1 MTLGMRIVLIV
12 LGAALLAACGSPV
25 SEQRLTG
32 QRIVAADAEP
42 QNWLSHGRNYQET
55 RYSPLAQIDAGN
67 VRQLGLAWFHDL
79 DTHRGQEATP
89 LVVDGVIYTTS
100 AWSKVQALDAV
111 SGRLLW
117 QFDPRVPGAAAV
129 KACCDVVN
137 RGAAYW
143 NGKVYVGTIDGRLIA
158 LDARGGQP
166 LWSTMTVDES
176 QDYTITGAPRVVK
189 GRVIIGN
196 GGAGFGVRGYVSAYD
211 ADTGRLSWRFYTV
224 PGQPG
229 HTDGAASDAILA
241 RAADSW
247 SPQSWNA
254 GGGGGGTVWDSM
266 AYDPELDLLY
276 IGVGGG
282 SYWARALRSPKR
294 SGNNDNL
301 FIGSIVALRPETG
314 AYVWH
319 YQETPGDQ
327 WNYASTQHIILAD
340 LNFEGR
346 PRKLLLHAPKN
357 GFFYVL
363 DRTTG
368 KLLSARPYATV
379 NWARGVDLASGRP
392 IFNPDAD
399 YSRSGKIWAGL
410 PGAGGA
416 HGWQPMAYSPQ
427 TGYVYIPVMEAA
439 MPYLLDQHFRRLPKG
454 INLGIDLSAV
464 NLPDDPQQLAALRS
478 ASRGFLIAWDPLAQH
493 EVWRVRQP
501 GSWNGGVLATAGHLV
516 FAGDEA
522 GRLNAYDA
530 ATGARLWSFDAQS
543 AILAPPVSW
552 SKDGQQYLTVLAGWG
567 GAMAMDS
574 GAFHGS
580 ETGPPVNR
588 SRVLTFRL
596 GAAAQLPAPQ
606 PPEPLPPL
614 NPPQQFGDAATVEA
628 GRTLFH
634 RSCSACH
641 GFGAVGGG
649 IVTDLRYSATL
660 DDPTAWSHIVADGTL
675 SASGM
680 VGFSENFTAPQIEA
694 IRAYLID
701 RAQFAAEH

>member
-1 MTLGMRIVLIV
+1 MRIVLIV
-12 LGAALLAACGSPV
+12 LGVAVLAACGHPAGT
-25 SEQRLTG
+25 QRLTG

-55 RYSPLAQIDAGN
+55 RYSPLRQIDTGN
-67 VRQLGLAWFHDL
+67 VRQLGLAWFYDL

-100 AWSKVQALDAV
+100 AWSKVQAFDAV

-158 LDARGGQP
+158 LDARSGQP

-196 GGAGFGVRGYVSAYD
+196 GGAGFGVRGYLSAYD
-211 ADTGRLSWRFYTV
+211 ADTGRLSRRFYTV

-229 HTDGAASDAILA
+229 HADGAASDAILA
-241 RAADSW
+241 TASDSW
-247 SPQSWNA
+247 SPQSWKD
-254 GGGGGGTVWDSM
+254 GGGGGGTVWDSL

-276 IGVGGG
+276 IGVGNG

-327 WNYASTQHIILAD
+327 WNYASTQHMILAD

-346 PRKLLLHAPKN
+346 QRRLLLHAPKN

-363 DRTTG
+363 DRATG
-368 KLLSARPYATV
+368 QLLSARPYAKVT
-379 NWARGVDLASGRP
+379 WARGIDLASGRP
-392 IFNPDAD
+392 IVNPEAD
-399 YSRSGKIWAGL
+399 YSRTGKVWAGM
-410 PGAGGA
+410 PGSGGA
-416 HGWQPMAYSPQ
+416 HNWQPMAYSPQ
-427 TGYVYIPVMEAA
+427 TGYVYIPVMEAGTA
-439 MPYLLDQHFRRLPKG
+439 YLLDPHFKRLPKG
-454 INLGIDLSAV
+454 INTGIDLAAIT
-464 NLPDDPQQLAALRS
+464 LPDDPQQLAAMR
-478 ASRGFLIAWDPLAQH
+478 AANQGFLIAWDPLAQR

-522 GRLNAYDA
+522 GKLNAYDA
-530 ATGARLWSFDAQS
+530 GSGARLWSFDAQS
-543 AILAPPVSW
+543 PVMAPPVSW
-552 SKDGQQYLTVLAGWG
+552 SKDGRQYLTVLAGWG
-567 GAMAMDS
+567 GAAAMDS

-580 ETGPPVNR
+580 EAGPPVNR

-596 GAAAQLPAPQ
+596 SAAAQLPAAL

-614 NPPQQFGDAATVEA
+614 NPPQQFADAATVAA
-628 GRTLFH
+628 GRELFH

-641 GFGAVGGG
+641 GFGAIGGG
-649 IVTDLRYSATL
+649 IVPDLRYSATL
-660 DDPTAWSHIVADGTL
+660 DDPMAWSHIVADGTL
-675 SASGM
+675 SAGGM
-680 VGFSENFTAPQIEA
+680 VGFSENFTAQQIDA

-701 RAQFAAEH
+701 RAQLAAEH